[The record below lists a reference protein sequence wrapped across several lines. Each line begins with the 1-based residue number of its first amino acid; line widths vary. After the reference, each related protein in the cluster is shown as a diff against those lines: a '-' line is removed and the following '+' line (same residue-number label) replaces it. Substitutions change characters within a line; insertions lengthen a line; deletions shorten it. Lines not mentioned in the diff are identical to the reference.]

1 MNRFITLFFILLI
14 FKSFAQNALDPFQND
29 IIAFKV
35 NNKYGYK
42 DISGKVIIQPQYDN
56 VSDFQY
62 DLASVK
68 LNNKVAVIDKKGG
81 IVIAFGTYDDI
92 YYYREGMLQVRKDGK
107 FGFLNMK
114 GQEIIP
120 CRFEEADY
128 FRNGMAEVRKNDK
141 HGIINKSGEEIIP
154 IIYEKIV
161 QFPGYNLIKIK
172 INGKWGYINY
182 DRKKFINPEF
192 EELDQPW
199 NDMIMAKKDGKYGYF
214 DHNGVLVIACK
225 YETANP
231 FTDSGRAFIIL
242 NGRAG
247 VVFKNGEEK
256 FPDKSPLQNH

>member
-1 MNRFITLFFILLI
+1 
-14 FKSFAQNALDPFQND
+14 LDPFQND
-29 IIAFKV
+29 AKVFKSR
-35 NNKYGYK
+35 NKYGYK
-42 DISGKVIIQPQYDN
+42 DLNGKILIQPVYDEVN
-56 VSDFQY
+56 EFQY
-62 DLASVK
+62 NLASVR
-68 LNNKVAVIDKKGG
+68 LNNKVALVNKKGE
-81 IVIAFGTYDDI
+81 IVIPFGKYDII

-128 FRNGMAEVRKNDK
+128 FRNGMAEVKKGDK
-141 HGIINKSGEEIIP
+141 QGVINKSGEEIIP

-161 QFPGYNLIKIK
+161 QFYEYNLIKIK

-182 DRKKFINPEF
+182 DRKLFINPEF

-225 YETANP
+225 YEKANP
-231 FTDSGRAFIIL
+231 FTESGRAFIIL
-242 NGRAG
+242 NGKAG

-256 FPDKSPLQNH
+256 FPEKSPKQIKMKQE